1 MFFPWRKSLFMAN
14 SNFNFSVAR
23 SVRFVFVHLDYFTD
37 IDYKI
42 VRLVAVHFGVKIC
55 IRNGELELPEN

>member
-1 MFFPWRKSLFMAN
+1 MAN
-14 SNFNFSVAR
+14 NNFNFSVAR

-55 IRNGELELPEN
+55 IRNGELELLEN